1 MKTGAARL
9 PDERTHGYR
18 LARFAVLATLAAAFL
33 LIANRTRHR
42 VPTELSADAASLR
55 PLLRT
60 APHRPTLLT
69 VNMGTVPRPN
79 GRVSVGYF
87 PNWAIYGRD
96 YKPKDIPV
104 QDLTHVLYAFAA
116 VKSDGEVALTDQW
129 ADEQIHYS
137 DSWDEQGGPNLY
149 GNLKALYLL
158 KQSNR
163 HLKVLLSI
171 GGWNHSQNGT
181 FAKPVSTSS
190 GQARFVETSVRIVE
204 DYGLDGLDCDW
215 EYPENDKEARDY
227 VELLRQLRQGL
238 DGLQQKL
245 GMHSP
250 HGFELTVA
258 APGGP
263 DQIQKLR
270 LGEMDRYLSF
280 WNLMA

>member
-1 MKTGAARL
+1 MGRRTGERKILPSSSTGQTSPGCVLDTTRDKSTQKRSDPDILPAR
-9 PDERTHGYR
+9 
-18 LARFAVLATLAAAFL
+18 
-33 LIANRTRHR
+33 
-42 VPTELSADAASLR
+42 
-55 PLLRT
+55 
-60 APHRPTLLT
+60 
-69 VNMGTVPRPN
+69 
-79 GRVSVGYF
+79 
-87 PNWAIYGRD
+87 
-96 YKPKDIPV
+96 K
-104 QDLTHVLYAFAA
+104 
-116 VKSDGEVALTDQW
+116 
-129 ADEQIHYS
+129 QIHYS

-258 APGGP
+258 AVSRVFT
-263 DQIQKLR
+263 DRK
-270 LGEMDRYLSF
+270 GEMHRDTNTGACSPEVRTRSRNYGSAR
-280 WNLMA
+280 WTATCHSGT

>member
-42 VPTELSADAASLR
+42 IPTELSADAASRR

-104 QDLTHVLYAFAA
+104 QDLTHVLY
-116 VKSDGEVALTDQW
+116 
-129 ADEQIHYS
+129 
-137 DSWDEQGGPNLY
+137 
-149 GNLKALYLL
+149 
-158 KQSNR
+158 
-163 HLKVLLSI
+163 
-171 GGWNHSQNGT
+171 
-181 FAKPVSTSS
+181 
-190 GQARFVETSVRIVE
+190 GQCT
-204 DYGLDGLDCDW
+204 
-215 EYPENDKEARDY
+215 
-227 VELLRQLRQGL
+227 LRRAEP
-238 DGLQQKL
+238 
-245 GMHSP
+245 S
-250 HGFELTVA
+250 
-258 APGGP
+258 
-263 DQIQKLR
+263 
-270 LGEMDRYLSF
+270 MDR
-280 WNLMA
+280 